1 MSEFPTTGALD
12 SPEQSPEATIYLAP
26 AASEILDGIADP
38 VAAFDRQF
46 RFLYLNRRATEVLGK
61 GREEVIG
68 KSMIDLFPSDWST
81 EFREVCER
89 AWREAKPMTIER
101 RSGMSGHWVENHILP
116 LGGALCVQW
125 RNIGERKRAEAA
137 LRESEE
143 RYRGLFERMQ
153 EAFILGEIVYDDAG
167 NPSDWRYLDVNSAFE
182 SMFGRKREE
191 VVGRKY
197 RDVFSGALTGFWLA
211 EVGRVASTGE
221 PAHFENYGNAGGYYE
236 ARAYCPRP
244 GQFAM
249 ILMDISERK
258 RAEEALRESESRFR
272 ELANAMPQLVW
283 MADADGA
290 VTFVSRQWREQLGIP
305 EEAALGW
312 GWPRVL
318 HPDDRARV
326 EAAWRDCVECGEPF
340 RVECRIRAAGGEYRW
355 HLMRGVSVCD
365 EQQRITG
372 WYGTCTDIDDTKRAE
387 ERLRQ
392 VQKLQSVGLLAGGI
406 AHDFNNLLTGI
417 LGNASLLASEVTPAQ
432 AERVRE
438 VVNSAERAAHLIR
451 QLLAYAGKSQLI
463 VREIDVARAV
473 NELADLVRASIPT
486 TIDLS
491 ITTEQ
496 GLPKLRMD
504 PGQLHQVVMNLVVN
518 AGEAIGEG
526 IQGKITVS
534 VFLTHVAERFADA
547 IGEEV
552 APGRYI
558 AIEVA
563 DTGSGIDE
571 EMKARIFDPF
581 FTTKFTG
588 RGLGL
593 AAVAGIMR
601 SEKGGLTVES
611 AAGQGA
617 TFRVLLPA
625 GEQARTGGVEAS
637 AESGRAILVV
647 DDERA
652 VRDFIAAV
660 LRKQGHRV
668 LTAAD
673 GREAL
678 AIWERE
684 KSGIEALVVDV
695 VMPVMGGFELL
706 RRVKRAQP
714 DIKVLLTSGY
724 SESEARS
731 LCAAHSGAAF
741 LPKPCTAQQ
750 VTRAVE
756 QLLQAA

>member
-1 MSEFPTTGALD
+1 MYAVP
-12 SPEQSPEATIYLAP
+12 P
-26 AASEILDGIADP
+26 AAEILDCIADP

-61 GREEVIG
+61 RKEEVIG
-68 KSMIDLFPSDWST
+68 KSMIELFPADWT
-81 EFREVCER
+81 AEFREVCER
-89 AWREAKPMTIER
+89 AWSEGKPMTVER
-101 RSGMSGHWVENHILP
+101 RSGVSGNWVENHILP
-116 LGGALCVQW
+116 VGGALCVQW

-143 RYRGLFERMQ
+143 RYRGLFECMQ
-153 EAFILGEIVYDDAG
+153 EAFILGEMIYDDAG
-167 NPSDWRYLDVNSAFE
+167 NPFDWRYLDVNSAFE

-191 VVGRKY
+191 VVGRRY
-197 RDVFSGALTGFWLA
+197 RDLFPGALAGFWLA
-211 EVGRVASTGE
+211 QVGRVASTGE
-221 PAHFENYGNAGGYYE
+221 PAHFENYGNTGGYYE
-236 ARAYCPRP
+236 AMAYCPRR

-258 RAEEALRESESRFR
+258 RAGEALRESESRFR

-283 MADADGA
+283 MADAAGA

-326 EAAWRDCVECGEPF
+326 EAAWRDCVQCGEPF
-340 RVECRIRAAGGEYRW
+340 RVECRIRASGGEYRW
-355 HLMRGVSVCD
+355 HLMRGLAVCD
-365 EQQRITG
+365 GQQRITG

-392 VQKLQSVGLLAGGI
+392 VQKLHSVGLLAGGI

-417 LGNASLLASEVTPAQ
+417 LGNASLLANQVTPAQ

-438 VVNSAERAAHLIR
+438 VMNSAERAAHLVR
-451 QLLAYAGKSQLI
+451 QLLAYAGKGQLI

-473 NELADLVRASIPT
+473 NEMSDLVQASIPASVA
-486 TIDLS
+486 LS
-491 ITTEQ
+491 IAAER
-496 GLPKLRMD
+496 GMPRLRMD
-504 PGQLHQVVMNLVVN
+504 SGQLQQIVMNLVVN

-526 IQGKITVS
+526 NQGKITVS
-534 VFLTHVAERFADA
+534 VSLAEVAERFTDA

-558 AIEVA
+558 AIEVT
-563 DTGSGIDE
+563 DTGSGFDE
-571 EMKARIFDPF
+571 EMKAKMFDPF

-611 AAGQGA
+611 ATGQGA

-625 GEQARTGGVEAS
+625 GEHARTGAVEAG
-637 AESGRAILVV
+637 AERGSAILVV
-647 DDERA
+647 DDESA

-660 LRKQGHRV
+660 LRQQGYRV
-668 LTAAD
+668 FTAAN

-678 AIWERE
+678 ATWERE
-684 KSGIEALVVDV
+684 KGGIEALVVDV

-706 RRVKRAQP
+706 RQVKRSQP
-714 DIKVLLTSGY
+714 HVKVLLTSGY

-741 LPKPCTAQQ
+741 LPKPYTAQQ
-750 VTRAVE
+750 VTQAVE
-756 QLLQAA
+756 EILRAA